1 MRGIEAAAALGI
13 LAGQSDTEKSKD
25 LEILSSITQSQIA
38 EAKEMIEKDIC
49 VCRLKEDTPNLYI
62 KVIAKNK
69 DHEVQ
74 VTVEESHT
82 NIVSRVVDGRELSG
96 GKGEKKDERAEK
108 LKDHLTVREI
118 LAFADMMS
126 AEDGKELFEEQVEYN
141 TAIAE
146 EGLNGDYGAKVGKTI
161 LKFREGCSVKTR
173 AVAKAAAG
181 SDARMNGC
189 TMPVVINSGSG
200 NQGITV
206 TVPVAEYAAEM
217 GIDRELLYKA
227 LAVSNLISIHIKH
240 HIGKL
245 SAFCGAVSASCGS
258 AAAVAYLK
266 GADYSKICRTISNTL
281 GNVGGIVCDGA
292 KASCAAKIASS
303 LDAAFLGYDM
313 AEDDLGFKPG
323 EGFVED
329 DIEETI
335 DNVGKI
341 GRYGMKNTD
350 KEILHLMLG
359 HKDYICD

>member
-1 MRGIEAAAALGI
+1 
-13 LAGQSDTEKSKD
+13 
-25 LEILSSITQSQIA
+25 
-38 EAKEMIEKDIC
+38 
-49 VCRLKEDTPNLYI
+49 
-62 KVIAKNK
+62 
-69 DHEVQ
+69 
-74 VTVEESHT
+74 
-82 NIVSRVVDGRELSG
+82 
-96 GKGEKKDERAEK
+96 
-108 LKDHLTVREI
+108 
-118 LAFADMMS
+118 
-126 AEDGKELFEEQVEYN
+126 
-141 TAIAE
+141 
-146 EGLNGDYGAKVGKTI
+146 
-161 LKFREGCSVKTR
+161 
-173 AVAKAAAG
+173 
-181 SDARMNGC
+181 MNGC

-217 GIDRELLYKA
+217 DIDRELLYKA

-240 HIGKL
+240 HIGKI

>member
-1 MRGIEAAAALGI
+1 M
-13 LAGQSDTEKSKD
+13 
-25 LEILSSITQSQIA
+25 
-38 EAKEMIEKDIC
+38 MEKDIC

-96 GKGEKKDERAEK
+96 EKGEKKDERAEK

-126 AEDGKELFEEQVEYN
+126 ARRRQRSVRGTGSSTVPRPC
-141 TAIAE
+141 AAE

-217 GIDRELLYKA
+217 DIDRELLYKA

-240 HIGKL
+240 HIRKD
-245 SAFCGAVSASCGS
+245 AQPFCGAVSASCGS

-281 GNVGGIVCDGA
+281 GNVGGIVCDAA